1 MSSSQTTTDHETIR
15 AWAEARG
22 GRPSVVRTEG
32 GKGKTRSGGVL
43 RLDFREKDEKL
54 EETDWDEFFE
64 VFDESGLAF
73 LFQNETADGK
83 QSRFNKFVAR
93 ETAEAKDRGNGKA
106 GAKSGARSGARS
118 DRKESAARGSGR
130 GQTRGSG
137 QRGAARDRE
146 GGREGSRGAAGGE
159 TKAALMAKA
168 RAKNIPGRSRMSKA
182 ELEKAV
188 A

>member
-93 ETAEAKDRGNGKA
+93 ETAEAKDRGNGKG
-106 GAKSGARSGARS
+106 GAKSGARS